1 MEVRLQEL
9 GQHLTYLAPTDS
21 ERWIDQVSSRHQI
34 CADLWSQVQRT
45 TLAMR
50 GPFNPGVASDIVR
63 LLREADPSEWLAS
76 AVFVMTALPD
86 ASTALNRLASER
98 PNLPHNIVEILELRS
113 LIDGYGLTWL
123 DENAQRAII
132 ELLRSGKTTERD
144 IIRAMSL
151 ESVRLC
157 AVKQF
162 ARLAELADPNV
173 RHSDVHPSN
182 ARMFAQ
188 AAIAALIE
196 VELDGI
202 SAQLVEVREKLGA
215 R

>member
-1 MEVRLQEL
+1 
-9 GQHLTYLAPTDS
+9 
-21 ERWIDQVSSRHQI
+21 
-34 CADLWSQVQRT
+34 
-45 TLAMR
+45 MR
-50 GPFNPGVASDIVR
+50 GPFNPDVASDIVT

-98 PNLPHNIVEILELRS
+98 TNLPDNIVEILELRS
-113 LIDGYGLTWL
+113 LTDGYGLVWL

-132 ELLRSGKTTERD
+132 EFLRSGTTTECD

-157 AVKQF
+157 AATQF
-162 ARLAELADPNV
+162 ARLAKLSDPNV
-173 RHSDVHPSN
+173 RHNDAHHSN
-182 ARMFAQ
+182 AQIFAQ

-196 VELDGI
+196 VELDGM

-215 R
+215 KRRDSKYDRQ